1 MEVPMAEQLS
11 NEGVKQTAQES
22 VASGEHI
29 RERIREL
36 TLQALKERKFN
47 FAQYQD
53 VMRAMTEGIGLGAQQ
68 RGHDVKAALSE
79 AFAGMDQALTKAAQA
94 GSLAMR
100 ELSSRSKQFTE
111 NDLKLALEQLQR
123 LERDF
128 LDSWREMSKTTTGP
142 VRAEWQELMAHAQ
155 RAGTDTG
162 AVIASTMREFSSR
175 MATTVADTTSATLEA
190 ALQFGE
196 RFAQAASGFL
206 AGMSEAL
213 RPDEKKPK

>member
-1 MEVPMAEQLS
+1 
-11 NEGVKQTAQES
+11 
-22 VASGEHI
+22 
-29 RERIREL
+29 
-36 TLQALKERKFN
+36 
-47 FAQYQD
+47 
-53 VMRAMTEGIGLGAQQ
+53 
-68 RGHDVKAALSE
+68 
-79 AFAGMDQALTKAAQA
+79 
-94 GSLAMR
+94 
-100 ELSSRSKQFTE
+100 
-111 NDLKLALEQLQR
+111 
-123 LERDF
+123 
-128 LDSWREMSKTTTGP
+128 
-142 VRAEWQELMAHAQ
+142 MAHAQ